1 MKLNLDYITGLL
13 ECEKVENA
21 LYVVAT
27 PIGNL
32 GDITIRSLKILSCVD
47 LILCEDTRTS
57 KKLTNKFKI
66 KTPLKPFHK
75 YNSGRSIPDII
86 KRLKVGLSIA
96 LISDS
101 GTPII
106 SDPGSDLVN
115 ACIASDIK
123 VYSLPGPSAVIAS
136 LVHSNFSDISFQF
149 RGFFP
154 RQKKEINKAIDL
166 LKTVDCPVIFFESPK
181 RILKTLN
188 TLSEKCGNRN
198 ITLVREL
205 TKKNEEI
212 FNSSIFDLI
221 QVLGR
226 RRKILGEI
234 TFIIE
239 PLQKQNSNNINNRD
253 IIVLSKRLS
262 EEGLNI
268 SEISKIISK
277 DFNISKREVYQ
288 LLIKNKY

>member
-1 MKLNLDYITGLL
+1 M
-13 ECEKVENA
+13 
-21 LYVVAT
+21 
-27 PIGNL
+27 
-32 GDITIRSLKILSCVD
+32 
-47 LILCEDTRTS
+47 
-57 KKLTNKFKI
+57 
-66 KTPLKPFHK
+66 
-75 YNSGRSIPDII
+75 
-86 KRLKVGLSIA
+86 
-96 LISDS
+96 
-101 GTPII
+101 
-106 SDPGSDLVN
+106 
-115 ACIASDIK
+115 
-123 VYSLPGPSAVIAS
+123 
-136 LVHSNFSDISFQF
+136 
-149 RGFFP
+149 
-154 RQKKEINKAIDL
+154 
-166 LKTVDCPVIFFESPK
+166 
-181 RILKTLN
+181 N

>member
-188 TLSEKCGNRN
+188 TLSEKCGNHN